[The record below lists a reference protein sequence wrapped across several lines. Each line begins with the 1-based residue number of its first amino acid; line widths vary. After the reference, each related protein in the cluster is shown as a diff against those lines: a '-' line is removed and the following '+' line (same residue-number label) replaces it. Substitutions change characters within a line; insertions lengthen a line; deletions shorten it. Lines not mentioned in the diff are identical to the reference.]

1 MIVSASHEY
10 LEQILIIERSSF
22 SKPWTEYHFKSDLNN
37 KISVNWVYLNNIQVI
52 GYLFGWH
59 VMDEYHLN
67 NIVVAKSFRENGTAI
82 YLLKNMELYLD
93 DIKVKSVLLEV
104 SSSNLPARKLYEK
117 MYDKSE
123 KSIGSKLIGNKWL
136 FIFLII
142 LLIIL
147 GIYHHN
153 K

>member
-10 LEQILIIERSSF
+10 LEQILTIERSSF
-22 SKPWTEYHFKSDLNN
+22 SKPWTKYHFMSDLNN

-59 VMDEYHLN
+59 LMDEYHLN
-67 NIVVAKSFRENGTAI
+67 NIAVAKSFRENGTAI
-82 YLLKNMELYLD
+82 HLLKNMVSYLN

-117 MYDKSE
+117 MGFVPQGERKDYYTKGDDAVLYTLE
-123 KSIGSKLIGNKWL
+123 I
-136 FIFLII
+136 
-142 LLIIL
+142 
-147 GIYHHN
+147 
-153 K
+153 

>member
-1 MIVSASHEY
+1 MIVLASHEY
-10 LEQILIIERSSF
+10 LEQILIIERASF

-37 KISVNWVYLNNIQVI
+37 KISMNWIYLNNIQVI

-67 NIVVAKSFRENGTAI
+67 NIAVAKSFRENGTAI
-82 YLLKNMELYLD
+82 HLLKNMVSYLS

-117 MYDKSE
+117 MGFVSQGERKDYYTKGDDAVLYTLE
-123 KSIGSKLIGNKWL
+123 I
-136 FIFLII
+136 
-142 LLIIL
+142 
-147 GIYHHN
+147 
-153 K
+153 

>member
-10 LEQILIIERSSF
+10 LEQILNIERSSF
-22 SKPWTEYHFKSDLNN
+22 SKPWTEYHFMSDLNN

-67 NIVVAKSFRENGTAI
+67 TIAVAKRFRENGTAI
-82 YLLKNMELYLD
+82 HLLKNMISYLKEV
-93 DIKVKSVLLEV
+93 KVKSVFLEV

-117 MYDKSE
+117 MGFVPQGERKDYYTKGDDAVLYMLE
-123 KSIGSKLIGNKWL
+123 
-136 FIFLII
+136 F
-142 LLIIL
+142 
-147 GIYHHN
+147 
-153 K
+153 